1 MEVENSLGN
10 LWSLRDFTNPGYLG
24 TWQQFTNQFIHPI
37 RLDNDRRRAVF
48 LKKITAPLLLRR
60 RKSDKLDL
68 VDMPDRIEH
77 RQYAPLIAE
86 QAALY
91 QNLAVQGLRAV
102 FDEKDGQRRQAIAL
116 KLLIAL
122 KQVCN
127 HPYQYLKKGSTIPD
141 LSGKVELLLCLL
153 DNIYENGEKTLIL
166 TQFQETGE
174 LLARFIQDE
183 FGKRPLFLHGGT
195 GRPEREEMLEI
206 FRQNPDFDTLILS
219 VKSGNS
225 ELDFTTASHLIHFD
239 SWWNPALE
247 ALATRIGLSDE
258 VMTWRLITEGSLEE
272 KIDEMLR
279 QQKDLASLTAATGE
293 NWLGNL
299 SDKELSE
306 LVEL

>member
-1 MEVENSLGN
+1 MGVTDPDIIITAYRTVRDEVELLRKMSWYCIILDEAQRIKNPYTELTRSVKTLPSEVRIALCSMEVENSLGN
-10 LWSLRDFTNPGYLG
+10 LWSLLDFTNPGYLG

-141 LSGKVELLLCLL
+141 LSGKVGLCKLLRCTEFANLL
-153 DNIYENGEKTLIL
+153 GDV
-166 TQFQETGE
+166 
-174 LLARFIQDE
+174 LANV
-183 FGKRPLFLHGGT
+183 LHGV
-195 GRPEREEMLEI
+195 
-206 FRQNPDFDTLILS
+206 IL
-219 VKSGNS
+219 
-225 ELDFTTASHLIHFD
+225 L
-239 SWWNPALE
+239 
-247 ALATRIGLSDE
+247 
-258 VMTWRLITEGSLEE
+258 
-272 KIDEMLR
+272 
-279 QQKDLASLTAATGE
+279 
-293 NWLGNL
+293 
-299 SDKELSE
+299 
-306 LVEL
+306 